1 MKKLND
7 RFTDRIFS
15 LGASIALLC
24 VVMTIAFPGQF
35 ATVDNVSQ
43 LLLNLSIDTIVAV
56 GMMVL
61 MIAGMFDLSVGSVV
75 AFSGGLA
82 AFLMHY
88 HHVQFLPAIA
98 AALSGSMAIGFI
110 NGWLIARI
118 GINPMIQTL
127 AMMGIVRGLALM
139 LSGAGI
145 QNFSY
150 GYIVIGQSKLLGLQA
165 PVWYMIIIVLL
176 FGFFVKNTSFFRRY
190 YFIGGNQKAAKLS
203 GIQVAKMKVWAFVIS
218 ATLAGI
224 AGIVLSSRLNA
235 AISTSGRGMEMRVIT
250 AVILGGASLSGGVGK
265 IWGAF
270 LGALFMAIVN
280 NLLILSR
287 VSGYWQEVILGLIL
301 IMAVSIDQLILKKL
315 EK

>member
-1 MKKLND
+1 
-7 RFTDRIFS
+7 
-15 LGASIALLC
+15 
-24 VVMTIAFPGQF
+24 
-35 ATVDNVSQ
+35 
-43 LLLNLSIDTIVAV
+43 
-56 GMMVL
+56 
-61 MIAGMFDLSVGSVV
+61 
-75 AFSGGLA
+75 
-82 AFLMHY
+82 
-88 HHVQFLPAIA
+88 
-98 AALSGSMAIGFI
+98 
-110 NGWLIARI
+110 
-118 GINPMIQTL
+118 
-127 AMMGIVRGLALM
+127 
-139 LSGAGI
+139 
-145 QNFSY
+145 
-150 GYIVIGQSKLLGLQA
+150 
-165 PVWYMIIIVLL
+165 
-176 FGFFVKNTSFFRRY
+176 
-190 YFIGGNQKAAKLS
+190 
-203 GIQVAKMKVWAFVIS
+203 VWAFVIS